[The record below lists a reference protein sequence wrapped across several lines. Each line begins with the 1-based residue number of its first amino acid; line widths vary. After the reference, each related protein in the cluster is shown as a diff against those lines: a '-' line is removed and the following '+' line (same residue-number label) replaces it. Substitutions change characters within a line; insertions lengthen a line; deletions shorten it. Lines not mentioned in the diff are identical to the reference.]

1 MNSTKN
7 IFDKYGVN
15 FPFQVLNENETNHFR
30 SFCYK
35 LYKELDSSTLPAQVS
50 VPTDFN
56 PFNP

>member
-56 PFNP
+56 P